1 MSSPQAYNLIKS
13 NNREA
18 SETDPQAMPS
28 PPSIRHVTTNSP
40 QPEFATMTNV
50 NVLDLHKEYATDKD
64 SAGGSIQ
71 YIYTA
76 GPPPKSAHNDNSN
89 AKIENDQM
97 VNGIVQRITPNGQV
111 IDANIP
117 HDLRQP
123 PPPPPPPS
131 SQSQQITNG
140 MPVEQLFEK
149 MGLSDEQILRLLGS
163 NGENIQIISRE
174 IIDGEPHIITRME
187 NGEHVMTRIVTADPK
202 LSAVDTNAIYT
213 TIANESID
221 ANDSDIVYT
230 TTGPNH
236 ITTSVLQYGDAS
248 GAVVGGIKGAIH
260 QQSYSHA
267 SVTGSVITTTAPAV
281 MVDENGTTSA
291 ANANKAKSHIIYSTG
306 ETVIKEE
313 EIYAADKVPIYTT
326 TASNDLIYEDGGKT
340 VIYTTTSDPKGLELY
355 SGNDISLIN
364 SDGQVIVQGGLQYT
378 TQQIN
383 GQTVFVLSEPPL
395 ENEIAPTASHQR

>member
-13 NNREA
+13 HTREA

-28 PPSIRHVTTNSP
+28 PPSHRHVTTNSP

-50 NVLDLHKEYATDKD
+50 NVLDLHKDYATDKE
-64 SAGGSIQ
+64 ATGGSIQ

-76 GPPPKSAHNDNSN
+76 GPPPSKSAHNDNSN
-89 AKIENDQM
+89 EKMENDQL
-97 VNGIVQRITPNGQV
+97 VHGSIVQRVTPGGQV
-111 IDANIP
+111 IDINIP

-123 PPPPPPPS
+123 PPPPPPP

-202 LSAVDTNAIYT
+202 LSAVDANAIYT
-213 TIANESID
+213 TISNESID

-230 TTGPNH
+230 TTGSNH

-248 GAVVGGIKGAIH
+248 GNVVGGIKGAIH
-260 QQSYSHA
+260 HHSYGHA
-267 SVTGSVITTTAPAV
+267 SGSVITTTAPTV
-281 MVDENGTTSA
+281 MVDETGTTSA
-291 ANANKAKSHIIYSTG
+291 TREDKTKSHIIYSTG

-313 EIYAADKVPIYTT
+313 EIYTGDKVPIYTT

-340 VIYTTTSDPKGLELY
+340 VIYTTTSDPKSLELY

-395 ENEIAPTASHQR
+395 ENEITPAAIQHR